1 LSQNVQTS
9 WTALLQED
17 IIEIEVGE
25 GKGDGEGY
33 LVKKCNIA
41 GKKKQN
47 RMMKKNFTRQNEPNS
62 IQKMFK
68 PLKC

>member
-41 GKKKQN
+41 GKKSK
-47 RMMKKNFTRQNEPNS
+47 
-62 IQKMFK
+62 IG
-68 PLKC
+68 